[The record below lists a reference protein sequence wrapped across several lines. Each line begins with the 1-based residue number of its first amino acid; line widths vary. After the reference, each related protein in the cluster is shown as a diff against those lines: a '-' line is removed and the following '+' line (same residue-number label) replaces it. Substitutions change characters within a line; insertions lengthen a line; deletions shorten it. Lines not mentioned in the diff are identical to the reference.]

1 MKRYL
6 ALVSL
11 VFILSGC
18 PKGTPYHDAVVAEHQ
33 FKTIVQ
39 SFQQAEVIEF
49 QNGRISPA
57 EHAQLEAGVAKV
69 AQAGIVLTTAMQQGA
84 LNSDVNTD
92 ISALSA
98 ALTSLLNDGV
108 LGVKNPQS
116 VAALSAIVKTAQAIV
131 QNVLLI
137 VQGNSV
143 PANAGSVK

>member
-11 VFILSGC
+11 VFLLSGC

>member
-6 ALVSL
+6 ALVPL
-11 VFILSGC
+11 VFLLSGC

-39 SFQQAEVIEF
+39 SFQQAEGIEF
-49 QNGRISPA
+49 QNGRISAA

-143 PANAGSVK
+143 PANAGSTK

>member
-6 ALVSL
+6 ALVPL
-11 VFILSGC
+11 VLMLSGC

-108 LGVKNPQS
+108 LGVKNAQS

-143 PANAGSVK
+143 PATSGSVK